1 MKEYRSL
8 KVLKM
13 LKNLVEEKLSD
24 YVTVEQQGLILVIK
38 PINIDEL
45 KDKIA
50 KQLEEELNAFT
61 RGSSQSN

>member
-1 MKEYRSL
+1 
-8 KVLKM
+8 M